1 MALIGQIRKNS
12 WLLIVMIGIGL
23 GGFILMDFISA
34 KQRGGSGGGQFDL
47 GKVDGQKID
56 RQEFE
61 RAYSLL
67 YSNSSGGD
75 VNGRRTFLWNYFV
88 EEVLVSKEA
97 DKLGLGISDTEL
109 NDLEFG
115 TNPSRIIV
123 SRFSNPNAPGQVDR
137 QQLNNIKQII
147 EEDRIDQAIQ
157 QGQLSQQFVPYW
169 RHQRDEIRKDRL
181 QSKINALVQK
191 GMYAPG
197 WMAQM
202 GFTEQSQLV
211 DFSFVKVPYDEID
224 PSEVSLSDAD
234 YEAYLQDNAELYK
247 EKEESRVI
255 SFVTFNVEPTDADI
269 DTCRAQLERLIA
281 GFEAAETAAK
291 DSAYVQRY
299 GGLIDETYFTES
311 ELSQTLK
318 DTVFQVP
325 VGKVFGP
332 YEDNGV
338 FTMVKIRDR
347 KMIPDSVQSRHILR
361 PVNTIEEFTA
371 AQNTID
377 SLKNL
382 IENGTNTFEEL
393 AAAFGTDGT
402 STKGGDLGYVSTGA
416 MVKPFNDLIFYK
428 AEEGQ
433 LYTVV
438 TQFGLHLVEVTGQKF
453 INNKEGVQLAF
464 ISEDIVPSEET
475 RNEIYEKATA
485 FVGQNR
491 TIEAM
496 EAAAAENPALS
507 VETTLPLKKND
518 YAVGSLGATD
528 DAREMVKWGFSAKK
542 GAVSNVVYTF
552 KDQRFFYDNK
562 YVAVAL
568 KAVQKPGV
576 PSVENIKDEIQPMV
590 LDEKRAEMIMSQ
602 IQGMDM
608 DAVAAKYSVPV
619 DSVSGVSFK
628 SINVT
633 GMGNEPKV
641 VASAFG
647 LETGQVSGPVEG
659 NTGVYIIKMNNKP
672 APTTPTGLLQVRQ
685 SIQRDDS
692 GKVLSSLFESMK
704 DKASINDNRATFY

>member
-23 GGFILMDFISA
+23 GGFILMDFITA

-67 YSNSSGGD
+67 YSNSTGD
-75 VNGRRTFLWNYFV
+75 VNGRRNFLWNYFV
-88 EEVLVSKEA
+88 EEVLVNNEA
-97 DKLGLGISDTEL
+97 ENLGLGVSKAEL

-147 EEDRIDQAIQ
+147 EEDRVEDAIA
-157 QGQLSQQFVPYW
+157 QGQLSQQFIPYW
-169 RHQRDEIRKDRL
+169 KLQRKEITKDRL
-181 QSKINALVQK
+181 QTKITNLVQK
-191 GMYAPG
+191 AMYAPG
-197 WMAQM
+197 WMTQM
-202 GFTEQSQLV
+202 GHSDQSQLV

-224 PSEVSLSDAD
+224 PTEVSLSNAD
-234 YEAYLQDNAELYK
+234 YEAFLNENAEAFK
-247 EKEESRVI
+247 QDEEARVL
-255 SFVTFNVEPTDADI
+255 SFVTFNVAPTEADKEA
-269 DTCRAQLERLIA
+269 CKQRLADLIP
-281 GFEAAETAAK
+281 GFKDAETSAK

-299 GGLIDETYFTES
+299 GGLIDATYLKETD
-311 ELSQTLK
+311 LSLALK
-318 DTVFQVP
+318 DTLFDIP
-325 VGKVFGP
+325 VGEVYGP

-338 FTMVKIRDR
+338 FNIVKVRSR
-347 KMIPDSVQSRHILR
+347 KMIPDSVKSRHILR

-393 AAAFGTDGT
+393 AAVFGTDGT
-402 STKGGDLGYVSTGA
+402 STKGGDLGYAGPGA
-416 MVKPFNDLIFYK
+416 MVKPFNDLIFFE

-438 TQFGLHLVEVTGQKF
+438 TQFGLHLVEVTGRKY
-453 INNKEGVQLAF
+453 INNNEGVQLAF
-464 ISEDIVPSEET
+464 ITEDIVPSEDT
-475 RNEIYEKATA
+475 RNEAYEKANA

-491 TIEAM
+491 SIEEM
-496 EAAAAENPALS
+496 EAAAAENPDLT
-507 VETTLPLKKND
+507 VETTAPLLSND

-528 DAREMVKWGFSAKK
+528 DARDVVKWGFSARK
-542 GAVSNVVYTF
+542 GDVSNVVYTF

-568 KAVQKPGV
+568 KAVQKPGI
-576 PSVENIKDEIQPMV
+576 PAVENIKDEIQTFV
-590 LDEKRAEMIMSQ
+590 LDQKRAEMIMGQ

-628 SINVT
+628 ALNVT
-633 GMGNEPKV
+633 GLGNEPKV
-641 VASAFG
+641 VATAFG
-647 LETGQVSGPVEG
+647 LENGAVSSPVEG
-659 NTGVYIIKMNNKP
+659 NTGVYIIKMINKP
-672 APTTPTGLLQVRQ
+672 GPTTPNNLTQIRQ
-685 SIQRDDS
+685 TMQRDDR
-692 GKVLSSLFESMK
+692 GKVVGQLFTSMK
-704 DKASINDNRATFY
+704 DKAKVQDNRSTFY